1 MRTEFGP
8 NMPRNILSL
17 TDFKAGAREIL
28 DDLEASGSTLVLTQ
42 NGRAR
47 AVVEDYARHEARE
60 QALVMLKLMVQGE
73 ADASEGRLEEQG
85 KVFASLRR
93 GLTDRSAD
101 D

>member
-1 MRTEFGP
+1 
-8 NMPRNILSL
+8 MPRSILSL
-17 TDFKAGAREIL
+17 TDFKAGARELL
-28 DDLEASGSTLVLTQ
+28 DELEASGSSLVLTQ

-73 ADASEGRLEEQG
+73 ADATEGRLEDQSRL
-85 KVFASLRR
+85 FASLRR
-93 GLTDRSAD
+93 EFTDTGAD